1 MSEQHETDPVAGPIL
16 HVYDGIREADNRLPR
31 WWLLTFYGSIVFAA
45 LYWFYYQGYKIS
57 PEPLAAYQ
65 EEAAAAAART
75 GRPLSNA
82 ELSAMVANPAMVN
95 AGSRLFAQNCVVCH
109 GDHAEGKIGPNLTD
123 DFWVHGGQPTQVWAT
138 IKDGVPARGMPQ
150 WGTTLGAEPVQQV
163 SAYVLSLR
171 GSHVPGKAP
180 EGERY
185 APSL

>member
-1 MSEQHETDPVAGPIL
+1 MLQ
-16 HVYDGIREADNRLPR
+16 
-31 WWLLTFYGSIVFAA
+31 
-45 LYWFYYQGYKIS
+45 LY
-57 PEPLAAYQ
+57 
-65 EEAAAAAART
+65 
-75 GRPLSNA
+75 
-82 ELSAMVANPAMVN
+82 
-95 AGSRLFAQNCVVCH
+95 AQNCVVCH